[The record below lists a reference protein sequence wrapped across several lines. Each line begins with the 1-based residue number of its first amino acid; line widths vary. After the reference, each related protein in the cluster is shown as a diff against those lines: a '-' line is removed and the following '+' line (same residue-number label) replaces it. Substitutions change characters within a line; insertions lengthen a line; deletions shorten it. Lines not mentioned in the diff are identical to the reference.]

1 MNVRRGAER
10 PRDVLR
16 MNPALMFSRL
26 CSPPSVERRCEA
38 AAGRRGLEPSVKLR
52 MNPALVFSRLRSV
65 SSVDRRCEAAA
76 GRRGLEPSA
85 KLRMNPAHM
94 FSRLCSVSSVERRC
108 EAAAGRRR
116 LEPRAKLRMNPAH
129 SSVHLPSEMSRF
141 LEQTSQGRSP
151 AVTPLGNAPKARD
164 AMTSDW
170 QNDVESS
177 RRWPGIQ
184 SSGRA
189 RTSDHKHL
197 LCRNLHHS
205 RRYRMAPKADL
216 CETNPSSLRA
226 IVTRDA
232 IHPRGLEDVCGPR
245 PAIIDIASHV
255 LRRSAD
261 GADSSIGLAGA
272 VTWTSRL
279 RPATRRA
286 AQQRTERS

>member
-1 MNVRRGAER
+1 MPRGTASRRFADEPGAHVFTVVFRSER
-10 PRDVLR
+10 RVSMR
-16 MNPALMFSRL
+16 SRRR
-26 CSPPSVERRCEA
+26 STSSRAVGETADEPGARVFTVVFGFERRC
-38 AAGRRGLEPSVKLR
+38 
-52 MNPALVFSRLRSV
+52 
-65 SSVDRRCEAAA
+65 
-76 GRRGLEPSA
+76 SA
-85 KLRMNPAHM
+85 SA
-94 FSRLCSVSSVERRC
+94 S
-108 EAAAGRRR
+108 RRR
-116 LEPRAKLRMNPAH
+116 LEPLPKLRMNPAH

-164 AMTSDW
+164 AMASDW

-177 RRWPGIQ
+177 QRWPGIQ

-189 RTSDHKHL
+189 RTSDHKRL
-197 LCRNLHHS
+197 LCRNLRHS
-205 RRYRMAPKADL
+205 RRYRMAPKTDL